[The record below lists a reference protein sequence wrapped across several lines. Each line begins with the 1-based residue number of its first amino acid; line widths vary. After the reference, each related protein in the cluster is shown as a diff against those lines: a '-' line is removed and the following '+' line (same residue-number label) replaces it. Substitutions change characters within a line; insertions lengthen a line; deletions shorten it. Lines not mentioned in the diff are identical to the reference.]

1 MIYAK
6 NPKTIRVQ
14 LMSFRDGLQSLFG
27 GKVRV
32 KDILPALE
40 AAAHAGVRHIE
51 FGGGARFQAPLFYVG
66 EDPFDCMQQMRDTVG
81 PDVILQILTRSI
93 TGVTLTSQGMDTQR
107 LQARLMK
114 QYGTSWD
121 RNFDFMN
128 DIGNLIKTGKAI
140 VESGMH
146 HQVCVAMMG
155 LPFKSDKAHTTEFYV
170 AIAKQLL
177 ESDVKI
183 DSFCMKDASGTTD
196 PKTVYE
202 TAKGIKKLMPPGME
216 LWFHTHDTAS
226 IGVACYM
233 AAIEGGVDGVDLATR
248 PMSSGTS
255 QPDIRSVE
263 HALKGTGYSLDID
276 SSKLGDVEALMV
288 EGMKDYDFNP
298 VVLAPD
304 PRVVS
309 FPMPGGAI
317 GPNVHMMVKAGILD
331 RYNDVLA
338 EFPVVVEKGGAWTS
352 VTPGSQQYWIQA
364 FSNVLYGRWGK
375 IDQGYGRSVLGYF
388 GKTPLP
394 SDPEVVKK
402 ASEQLKLEPFD
413 GDPLEAAPDTI
424 PVAREELK
432 KRGLPTD
439 DKSVF
444 LVVCAMVPGKDM
456 ELNEGIRLLSGN
468 PKIDLP
474 LKKKE
479 GPKKAASA
487 PAAAGLTGSP
497 VTTTCT
503 VQEGGVVRT
512 FQVTLAPSNSD
523 GSAEVSVVPSTVQQ
537 AVPAAAGENVY
548 SPFDGSVPV
557 LEINV
562 QEGDSVKKGDVVA
575 AIEAMKAKH
584 DVKCPVDGT
593 VQTIHVSIGNDIEKN
608 NPLMTILPKAG

>member
-170 AIAKQLL
+170 TIAKQLL

-338 EFPVVVEKGGAWTS
+338 ELPVVVEKGGAWTS

-584 DVKCPVDGT
+584 DIKCPVDGT